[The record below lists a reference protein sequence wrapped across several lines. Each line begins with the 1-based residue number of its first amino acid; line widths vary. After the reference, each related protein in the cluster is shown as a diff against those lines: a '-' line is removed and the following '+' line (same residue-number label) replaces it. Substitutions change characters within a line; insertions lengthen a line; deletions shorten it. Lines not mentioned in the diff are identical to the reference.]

1 MNLRIMSSACL
12 VLVAGFVSA
21 CASSTTCPQP
31 AHAPRSKPAATLAT
45 SVEPGPAEVRS
56 AEASPKRTAPHGNA
70 SVVLLARGENA
81 FIGRLEMVA
90 FAKVPEHQD
99 PTEEYIHVLS
109 GHGRLTMNGESFEI
123 SAGTTI
129 YMPAFATVSYE
140 NGDQPF
146 VGIQVFA
153 GPSPADKYETWQ

>member
-1 MNLRIMSSACL
+1 
-12 VLVAGFVSA
+12 
-21 CASSTTCPQP
+21 
-31 AHAPRSKPAATLAT
+31 
-45 SVEPGPAEVRS
+45 VRK
-56 AEASPKRTAPHGNA
+56 AEAAPKRTAPHGNA
-70 SVVLLARGENA
+70 SVVMLARGENA
-81 FIGRLEMVA
+81 FVGKLEMVA
-90 FAKVPEHQD
+90 GAKVAEHQD

-109 GHGRLTMNGESFEI
+109 GHGRLTMNGETFEI

-140 NGDQPF
+140 NGDEPF